1 VFTYMDSEFIS
12 TISDLESNVHSFARR
27 RDDIWTLTASGVT
40 RTERQILALVDR
52 DAYNPIT
59 EKVRV
64 LLVGGLSGV
73 ASDVS
78 IAIKALSLVA
88 SSTDKSLFSKLAI
101 SAIPCANPGGLSLNT
116 GPSNG
121 AGGFVNIGYPPSNGF
136 FNHPMSP
143 EIRYLWRWI
152 CYQAPDLVIEIQ
164 ADTVTGWEANGAA
177 GILGKAL
184 EVHRIVDDDSLIG
197 ALAGKGTGNLGS
209 IPGIRLKTTT
219 SGLAQELRRFWSIVT
234 VTPPGKSE
242 ARIALDR
249 RRSRTPIE
257 VGRDLEK
264 TNGLSLD
271 PLVYTQ
277 GVAISGRLRLSVLD
291 PDGDRN
297 LEDITRLIEPVIS
310 DPGYALGG
318 SPQAPELAAL
328 VWAEELASLT
338 SDPRYKNALVVAANY
353 IQSHGDGLPARPLD
367 QNYIV
372 EDFFFASAVLGRA
385 YEATK
390 DLKYI
395 NLMTEFLIS
404 AGTQEESGLF
414 SHSRLGKFH
423 WGRGNGFAA
432 LGLAEAI
439 TYMPDGY
446 VHRQTI
452 KNMFAKQME
461 RLQDLQEPSG
471 MYLQVIDFPGSYQ
484 ELTATCMIGL
494 SMVRGIRRGWLDNS
508 YRSTVELA
516 WQAVSERID
525 SDGNVVDGCTGTG
538 VMDSLRSYLDRP
550 ANSGYDDRTGSMALW
565 FAAEMAEL
573 ISQY

>member
-1 VFTYMDSEFIS
+1 
-12 TISDLESNVHSFARR
+12 
-27 RDDIWTLTASGVT
+27 
-40 RTERQILALVDR
+40 
-52 DAYNPIT
+52 
-59 EKVRV
+59 
-64 LLVGGLSGV
+64 
-73 ASDVS
+73 
-78 IAIKALSLVA
+78 
-88 SSTDKSLFSKLAI
+88 
-101 SAIPCANPGGLSLNT
+101 
-116 GPSNG
+116 
-121 AGGFVNIGYPPSNGF
+121 
-136 FNHPMSP
+136 
-143 EIRYLWRWI
+143 
-152 CYQAPDLVIEIQ
+152 
-164 ADTVTGWEANGAA
+164 
-177 GILGKAL
+177 
-184 EVHRIVDDDSLIG
+184 
-197 ALAGKGTGNLGS
+197 
-209 IPGIRLKTTT
+209 
-219 SGLAQELRRFWSIVT
+219 
-234 VTPPGKSE
+234 
-242 ARIALDR
+242 
-249 RRSRTPIE
+249 
-257 VGRDLEK
+257 
-264 TNGLSLD
+264 
-271 PLVYTQ
+271 
-277 GVAISGRLRLSVLD
+277 
-291 PDGDRN
+291 
-297 LEDITRLIEPVIS
+297 
-310 DPGYALGG
+310 
-318 SPQAPELAAL
+318 
-328 VWAEELASLT
+328 
-338 SDPRYKNALVVAANY
+338 
-353 IQSHGDGLPARPLD
+353 
-367 QNYIV
+367 
-372 EDFFFASAVLGRA
+372 
-385 YEATK
+385 
-390 DLKYI
+390 
-395 NLMTEFLIS
+395 MTEFLIS